1 MANFKKT
8 IATAR
13 AKVAEADAKAFQAR
27 FEAIEAILQG
37 APRRDD
43 AVRARPGGSG
53 ADLL

>member
-1 MANFKKT
+1 MANFKQT

-37 APRRDD
+37 AAPHD
-43 AVRARPGGSG
+43 RPHRQH
-53 ADLL
+53 